1 MRLIA
6 GLNFS
11 WWSRRNNFIYMR
23 FFFLSTLISLL
34 FVTIAFGSTVNLF
47 EMDREPGPIL
57 ENREVLCTVSFA
69 PSSVDLSEADM
80 EKLASVSDQLKGID
94 RPSKIIRVEG
104 FSSPEGEWIKNYRL
118 SFARARVVCRFLQFE
133 QGIKSAPYIAGF
145 GPVQG
150 TNYPEN
156 NMRMVQIVV
165 YDNMWTEFETQEVV
179 AGGR

>member
-1 MRLIA
+1 
-6 GLNFS
+6 
-11 WWSRRNNFIYMR
+11 MR
-23 FFFLSTLISLL
+23 FFLLSTLLYLL
-34 FVTIAFGSTVNLF
+34 FTTIAYGSTVNLF
-47 EMDREPGPIL
+47 QIDSPPGPIL
-57 ENREVLCTVSFA
+57 ENRKVLCTINFPA
-69 PSSVDLSEADM
+69 SSVDLSEEARS
-80 EKLASVSDQLKGID
+80 KLAEISKQLKGLDQSTRIL
-94 RPSKIIRVEG
+94 RVEG

-133 QGIKSAPYIAGF
+133 QGIKSSPYIAGF

-150 TNYPEN
+150 ENSPGN